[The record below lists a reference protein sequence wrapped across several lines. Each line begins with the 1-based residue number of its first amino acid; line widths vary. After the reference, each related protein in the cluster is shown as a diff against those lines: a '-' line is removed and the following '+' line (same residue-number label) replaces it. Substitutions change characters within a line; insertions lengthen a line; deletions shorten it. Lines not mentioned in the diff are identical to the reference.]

1 MLNKSEDINQ
11 MLHFFM
17 VMNMSKYEN
26 KIMELLKAAKL
37 SFYREKTFKD
47 LKRGLFRF
55 DFYLQNYHGRP
66 VIVEVDGEQHFK
78 PIYGR
83 QAFLKGQEHDRQ
95 KNSYCL
101 ANNIPLYRVPYWK
114 IKDLKTINDIF
125 TDEHLVKDRW
135 HNDNLK
141 APK

>member
-1 MLNKSEDINQ
+1 
-11 MLHFFM
+11 
-17 VMNMSKYEN
+17 MSKYEEQVITILKQS
-26 KIMELLKAAKL
+26 KI
-37 SFYREKTFKD
+37 SFQREKTFSD

-55 DFYLQNYHGRP
+55 DFYIPNLQGAP
-66 VIVEVDGEQHFK
+66 VIIEVDGEQHFK

-101 ANNIPLYRVPYWK
+101 ANNIPLYRIPYWE
-114 IKDLKTINDIF
+114 IRELKTVNDIF

>member
-1 MLNKSEDINQ
+1 
-11 MLHFFM
+11 
-17 VMNMSKYEN
+17 MSSYES
-26 KIMELLKAAKL
+26 IVAQLLKKKNIL
-37 SFYREKTFKD
+37 FYREKTFKD

-55 DFYLQNYHGRP
+55 DFYLPNYHGQQ

-101 ANNIPLYRVPYWK
+101 ANNILLYRVPYWE
-114 IKDLKTINDIF
+114 IKELKTVDDIF
-125 TDEHLVKDRW
+125 TDVHLVKTRW
-135 HNDNLK
+135 HNDILK
-141 APK
+141 ALH

>member
-1 MLNKSEDINQ
+1 MLYKSEDINQ
-11 MLHFFM
+11 ILHFFM

-26 KIMELLKAAKL
+26 KIMEILKAAKL

>member
-1 MLNKSEDINQ
+1 
-11 MLHFFM
+11 M
-17 VMNMSKYEN
+17 VMNVSKYEN

-37 SFYREKTFKD
+37 SFYREKTFQD
-47 LKRGLFRF
+47 LKKGLFRF
-55 DFYLQNYHGRP
+55 DFYLYNYCGRP

-101 ANNIPLYRVPYWK
+101 ANDILLYRIPYWE
-114 IKDLKTINDIF
+114 IRDLKTVKDIF
-125 TDEHLVKDRW
+125 TENHLVKSRW

>member
-1 MLNKSEDINQ
+1 
-11 MLHFFM
+11 
-17 VMNMSKYEN
+17 MSKYEN
-26 KIMELLKAAKL
+26 KVMELFKKAKL

-47 LKRGLFRF
+47 LKKGLFRF
-55 DFYLQNYHGRP
+55 DFYIQNYHGRA

-101 ANNIPLYRVPYWK
+101 ANDIPLYRSPYWE
-114 IKDLKTINDIF
+114 IAQLKSIEDIF
-125 TDEHLVKDRW
+125 TSAHLVTSRW
-135 HNDNLK
+135 HNDILQ
-141 APK
+141 PPH

>member
-1 MLNKSEDINQ
+1 
-11 MLHFFM
+11 
-17 VMNMSKYEN
+17 MSKYEN
-26 KIMELLKAAKL
+26 YIMELLKAEKI
-37 SFYREKTFKD
+37 FFVKEKTFKD
-47 LKRGLFRF
+47 LRKGLFRF
-55 DFYLQNYHGRP
+55 DFYLPNYCGRP

-101 ANNIPLYRVPYWK
+101 ANNILLYRVPYWE
-114 IKDLKTINDIF
+114 IYELKSIYDIF
-125 TDEHLVKDRW
+125 TSTHLVKSRW

-141 APK
+141 PPH